1 MRTLILVAVLC
12 LIAVPARAEV
22 ILFNDGLIQ
31 NYFKYDDPI
40 FISFSDRVED
50 GCLPQP
56 EAIKTTMELGLRRTG
71 LIATDTPGIAR
82 WTLQIVT
89 AGGEL
94 KSQDNLDICQ
104 VVVDAKLILG
114 WSFRDY
120 NNPDEWIS
128 LSVPALV
135 QGFVKDASKPSMQ
148 SQINESVDL
157 IVNDFTNEIL
167 KTVEK

>member
-1 MRTLILVAVLC
+1 MRTLILAAMLC
-12 LIAVPARAEV
+12 LIAMPARAEV

-31 NYFKYDDPI
+31 SYFKYDDPI
-40 FISFSDRVED
+40 FISFSNRVED

-56 EAIKTTMELGLRRTG
+56 EAIKTTMELGLRRSG
-71 LIATDTPGIAR
+71 LIATDQPGIAR

-94 KSQDNLDICQ
+94 KSRDNLDICHA
-104 VVVDAKLILG
+104 VIDAKLILG

-120 NNPDEWIS
+120 NNPDEWIG

-135 QGFVKDASKPSMQ
+135 QGLVKDASKASMQ
-148 SQINESVDL
+148 SQLNDSVDM
-157 IVNDFTNEIL
+157 IVNEFTNEIL
-167 KTVEK
+167 KTLEK

>member
-1 MRTLILVAVLC
+1 MRTLILAAVLW

-31 NYFKYDDPI
+31 RYFKLDEPI
-40 FISFSDRVED
+40 FINFHDRVKD

-56 EAIKTTMELGLRRTG
+56 EAIKTTIELGLRRSG
-71 LIATDTPGIAR
+71 LIPTDKQGIAR

-89 AGGEL
+89 AGAEI
-94 KSQDNLDICQ
+94 KSKGKLDICRA
-104 VVVDAKLILG
+104 VVDAKLILG

-135 QGFVKDASKPSMQ
+135 QGLNMDASKPSMQ
-148 SQINESVDL
+148 SHINDSINR
-157 IVNDFTNEIL
+157 IVTEFTTEIL
-167 KTVEK
+167 KSVER